1 LWYGFI
7 NESDLNNMEN
17 NNTEIRTVGFWLGVG
32 ILSIPL
38 VFVWLLLRKGH
49 SVTSRI
55 VGFSWLFVCF
65 IPMLASG
72 GNSKNNKT
80 IDKPT
85 VVESVRENPPPE
97 EKPIDYN
104 SYFGENIN
112 DIKSS
117 VDFFKSSFKDS
128 TNSLDVGAV
137 SFSIWAM
144 KKDISWKD
152 LNSLTKTS
160 YAKCKK
166 DIDSERGN
174 VLCVSGSVL
183 EMTVQ
188 RSGYGAVYVGGFNS
202 SSFNIVRFIA
212 VKSTG
217 ELVNGS
223 ESKLCGVVTGLQS
236 YSNSGGGTTHA
247 VHVVGLFDL
256 PENK

>member
-1 LWYGFI
+1 MT
-7 NESDLNNMEN
+7 NNIE
-17 NNTEIRTVGFWLGVG
+17 TRSVGFGLGVG
-32 ILSIPL
+32 ILFIPL

-49 SVTSRI
+49 SITARI
-55 VGFSWLFVCF
+55 VGFSWLFVSF
-65 IPMLASG
+65 IPILVSG
-72 GNSKNNKT
+72 GGSKNKNT

-85 VVESVRENPPPE
+85 IVESVRENPPQE

-117 VDFFKSSFKDS
+117 VDFFKTSFKDS
-128 TNSLDVGAV
+128 TNNLDAGAV
-137 SFSIWAM
+137 SFSIWAI

-160 YAKCKK
+160 YAKCQK

-188 RSGYGAVYVGGFNS
+188 RSGYGAVYIGGFNS

-217 ELVNGS
+217 ELVAGS
-223 ESKLCGVVTGLQS
+223 SSKLCGVVTGLQS
-236 YSNSGGGTTHA
+236 YSNSGGGVTHS

-256 PENK
+256 PENR